1 MEKYQ
6 ASEKPVG
13 KKGEITMQLDPVSD
27 YLTRIRNAQQA
38 GHRRV
43 DIPASKLKRA
53 ITKILV
59 DKGYISRYIDIEDN
73 KQGVLRLF
81 LKYDAYGQPVVKEI
95 KRVSKPGLRIYS
107 AGKDLP
113 QSYNGLGV
121 VIVSTSKGVMTDK
134 EARKLNVGGEILC
147 TVY

>member
-1 MEKYQ
+1 MTD
-6 ASEKPVG
+6 S
-13 KKGEITMQLDPVSD
+13 ISD

-53 ITKILV
+53 MTKILV
-59 DKGYISRYIDIEDN
+59 DKGYVNKFINIDDG

-81 LKYDAYGQPVVKEI
+81 LKYDHYGDPVIKELE
-95 KRVSKPGLRIYS
+95 RVSKPGLRKYCDSNNIPRS
-107 AGKDLP
+107 L
-113 QSYNGLGV
+113 NGLGI
-121 VIVSTSKGVMTDK
+121 VILSTSRGVMTDK
-134 EARKLNVGGEILC
+134 EARKMNVGGEVLC